1 MDASH
6 ARAGLTLVDAA
17 RAVQIPVSTAARLL
31 RKPEAAASCAGTSTA
46 TTFPAASCSL
56 ARDGDPVRRSPYRT

>member
-1 MDASH
+1 MDGLR

-17 RAVQIPVSTAARLL
+17 RAVQIPVSTAASLL
-31 RKPEAAASCAGTSTA
+31 RTLQAAASCAATTTA

-56 ARDGDPVRRSPYRT
+56 ARDGDPVRGSPYRT